1 MKASTTVI
9 PHAGIQSERRGRE
22 TQPQH
27 FQPTPAFVTLFGD
40 ELHPSAERH
49 VRALLAGTKMQ
60 QAQIHLSQLDQSTA
74 LKNLVKHMATARQV
88 LIFAHSENWTRKSH
102 GVPDPGHRLALSAQR
117 GEVMPTAALLRNLRD
132 AEPQYVSA
140 GAPKPMIHLVGC
152 EAGALRSQ
160 ITRHDPI
167 WKSSYLL
174 LYSSKKSTSL
184 DTMASSLS
192 AALKYADFCDHSER
206 TVDPFTLFYIAGIH
220 RAECMTLMGGELR
233 EPLVWHAPKSISA
246 LNDQTSLAMLSGSEK
261 DLRQFRKRVKQLD
274 APLRALIP
282 NASLREFLSSR
293 IFHADQDAIE
303 TLIERHPELVNVPS
317 VTGLRPLGEAIE
329 NGNLDLVKA
338 LLAANADP
346 NLPDAEGDTALMAA
360 LKLDANEAIPL
371 LLQHGAKSDLVV
383 GSHSVLTQA
392 VADNNLKALW
402 LLLKDGMG
410 YTRAGLEAPLQM
422 AKRLEN
428 PEFKRALE
436 YAYALASKAG

>member
-1 MKASTTVI
+1 MKASTKVI

-27 FQPTPAFVTLFGD
+27 LQPTPAFVTLFGD
-40 ELHPSAERH
+40 ELELCSERH
-49 VRALLAGTKMQ
+49 IRELLAGTKMQ
-60 QAQIHLSQLDQSTA
+60 QAQVHLSQLGQSTA
-74 LKNLVKHMATARQV
+74 LQNLAKHMATARQV

-117 GEVMPTAALLRNLRD
+117 GEVMPTTALLHHLRA
-132 AEPQYVSA
+132 AELRYPSA
-140 GAPKPMIHLVGC
+140 GTPKPLIHLVGC
-152 EAGALRSQ
+152 EAGVLRSQ

-184 DTMASSLS
+184 DAMASSLS
-192 AALKYADFCDHSER
+192 AVIKYADFCDHSER

-220 RAECMTLMGGELR
+220 RTECMTLMGGELR
-233 EPLVWHAPKSISA
+233 QPLVWHAPKSISA
-246 LNDQTSLAMLSGSEK
+246 LDDQSSLAMLSGSEK
-261 DLRQFRKRVKQLD
+261 DLQRFSKRVKQLD

-293 IFHADQDAIE
+293 IYHADQDAIE
-303 TLIERHPELVNVPS
+303 TLVERHPELVNVPS
-317 VTGLRPLGEAIE
+317 VTGLLPLGEAIE
-329 NGNLDLVKA
+329 NANLALLRA

-346 NLPDAEGDTALMAA
+346 NLPDAEGDTALMVA
-360 LKLDANEAIPL
+360 LKLGANAAIPL

-392 VADNNLKALW
+392 VADNNLKFLW

-422 AKRLEN
+422 AKQLEN
-428 PEFKRALE
+428 PEFKRALQ
-436 YAYALASKAG
+436 YAYALAS